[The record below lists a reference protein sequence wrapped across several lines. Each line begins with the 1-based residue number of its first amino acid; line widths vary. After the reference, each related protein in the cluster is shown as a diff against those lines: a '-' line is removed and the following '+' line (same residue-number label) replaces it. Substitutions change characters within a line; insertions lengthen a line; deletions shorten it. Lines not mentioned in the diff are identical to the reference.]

1 MSARQYQPGHRERTR
16 NKRFSSLSSH
26 ISTKPLS
33 VNRAYT
39 GRKRKS
45 VWLKDFVRRVHRE
58 LPDGEIPNSGNL
70 ALKIT
75 FGVSTIASDLD
86 NNLKPIIDCL
96 QEKYGFNDKQI
107 FYIEAYKI
115 LVNKGDEFIDWQITK
130 YGGEVDQR
138 VKGRRKTVQDIPDD
152 EEGEE

>member
-1 MSARQYQPGHRERTR
+1 MVNRYDQGNGERKR

-26 ISTKPLS
+26 IGTKPLS

-45 VWLKDFVRRVHRE
+45 VWLKDFVRRVARE
-58 LPDGEIPNSGNL
+58 LPEGEVPNHGNL

-115 LVNKGDEFIDWQITK
+115 LVNKGDEFIDWKITK
-130 YGGEVDQR
+130 YSGDVDQR
-138 VKGRRKTVQDIPDD
+138 VKGRRKDVQEVDT
-152 EEGEE
+152 EESED